1 MVGIFP
7 TPQMLAHQPTEERQ
21 GVGLPEWILR
31 VLVVDDSETVR
42 RGLRR
47 LLQTQVD
54 IHVVGEAV
62 DGVDAIRKTQIYKP
76 DVVLMDAAMPT
87 MNGFE
92 AARHIMGEL
101 PSTLILMVSQ
111 FDSDAFAREALAA
124 GAVGYILKSNAS
136 KQLIPA
142 LTEIRGSG

>member
-1 MVGIFP
+1 
-7 TPQMLAHQPTEERQ
+7 MLARQPTEERQ

-142 LTEIRGSG
+142 LTEIRGSE